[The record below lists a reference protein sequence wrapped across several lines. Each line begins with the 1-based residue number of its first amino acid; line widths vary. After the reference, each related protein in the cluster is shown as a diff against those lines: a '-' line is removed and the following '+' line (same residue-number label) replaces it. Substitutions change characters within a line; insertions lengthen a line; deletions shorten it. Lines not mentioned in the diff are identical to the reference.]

1 MNDQMIIGGIAT
13 LLVFV
18 LLLAYGKHKV
28 AVSWFREW
36 FREWLSKF
44 INSYEFEFVL
54 LSPSAKTP
62 TRAYPTDAG
71 YDLYCSQAVVLQPG
85 QAVNIPTGVAVVSK
99 RPIWLFL
106 CGRSS
111 TAIKHKLAVDIGVID
126 HGYTGELFVKCIN
139 IGKEQKIINAG
150 MRIAQIIPIP
160 HVEATLRQV
169 SNFPIVEGGRNS
181 SGFGSSGT

>member
-28 AVSWFREW
+28 AVSW